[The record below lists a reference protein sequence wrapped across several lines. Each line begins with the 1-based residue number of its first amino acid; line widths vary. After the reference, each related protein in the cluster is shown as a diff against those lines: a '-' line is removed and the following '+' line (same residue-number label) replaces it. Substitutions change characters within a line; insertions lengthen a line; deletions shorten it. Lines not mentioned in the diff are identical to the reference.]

1 MRLPRVSIPEWLG
14 ALPTL
19 SLALASVWLSVAL
32 VVGLG
37 YASQLQ
43 RARDELHTAA
53 SYAIRDP
60 VVRVNSHFL
69 PVVRGVMPSFENE
82 DMLGFLRKKQVSGKG
97 PSSQDHFDELVAAAG
112 ETLAGHP
119 YRALGVVPAQLSIHG
134 FATHVFVHSGWLHML
149 TTLLVFLLVAPL
161 LERLW
166 GRAVFAGALVVLA
179 LVGAGVFCLVHAGA
193 SRALLGGSAVVA
205 GLVAAAVA
213 RFRTEEVDLL
223 HWLTPVVAEI
233 ELIAPAWVLGAVWA
247 VYELLLWWAVQG
259 ELPRG
264 VDNAVGYTA
273 HATAAVAGGLL
284 PLIISR
290 LGWEAGAEHP
300 ALALGAR
307 SKKRKERVER
317 FDLQKVLKIR
327 DQGDEDRAFELLE
340 AEVGRSA
347 RNRDAVTSFWQM
359 AVERGTPERAAPG
372 MMQLVREELRRGAD
386 EVAVALWHSLVER
399 GSSVLLDP
407 SSLVRLAPVIARVD
421 GEEQAVLA
429 LEQALDA
436 RNEGL
441 TAAVAAQAAQL
452 AVEHEQPELA
462 VEAARRAL
470 SSKKA
475 LDEGLRAELM
485 ALVARVGPSD
495 STRGED
501 QEKKEPAPNVFFE
514 ESDRSAFGEVADL
527 SALNASFPDGV
538 VTEAVPQLIEAE
550 GLRIQVEG
558 QGASSVAYG
567 RLRAVSLVGVR
578 GLGPKPV
585 VLVDLLVDGKVIER
599 PLGVI
604 RLRCDRFDPCSL
616 VPNASGPLDALR
628 YLVEGLLSRSGGR
641 PLPDA
646 AGAAARPVRIFESLE
661 TYHEEVLR
669 AVADDLGT

>member
-1 MRLPRVSIPEWLG
+1 MRLPRVVIPEWLG

-19 SLALASVWLSVAL
+19 SLGLAGVWLVVAL

-37 YASQLQ
+37 YASHLQ
-43 RARDELHTAA
+43 RASDELHTAA

-60 VVRVNSHFL
+60 VVRVNPHFL

-82 DMLGFLRKKQVSGKG
+82 DMLGFLREKQVRGKG
-97 PSSQDHFDELVAAAG
+97 PTSQDQFDQLVAGAV

-119 YRALGVVPAQLSIHG
+119 YRGLGVVPAQLSIHG
-134 FATHVFVHSGWLHML
+134 FATHVFVHSGWLHL
-149 TTLLVFLLVAPL
+149 LATLLIFLLVAPL

-166 GRAVFAGALVVLA
+166 GRAVFAGVLLLLT

-193 SRALLGGSAVVA
+193 NRALIGGSAVVA

-213 RFRTEEVDLL
+213 RFRAEEVDLL
-223 HWLTPVVAEI
+223 HWLAPAAEI
-233 ELIAPAWVLGAVWA
+233 ELIAPAWALGAVWA

-259 ELPRG
+259 AFPRG
-264 VDNAVGYTA
+264 VDSAVGYTA

-290 LGWEAGAEHP
+290 LGWEAGAGHS
-300 ALALGAR
+300 ALALGAKT
-307 SKKRKERVER
+307 KKKERVER
-317 FDLQKVLKIR
+317 FDLQRVLKIR
-327 DQGDEDRAFELLE
+327 EQGDEDGAFALLE
-340 AEVGRSA
+340 AEVKRSA
-347 RNRDAVTSFWQM
+347 RNRDAVTTFWQM

-372 MMQLVREELRRGAD
+372 MIQLVREELRRGAD

-436 RNEGL
+436 RNQGL

-452 AVEHEQPELA
+452 AAEHEQPELA
-462 VEAARRAL
+462 LEAARRAL
-470 SSKKA
+470 SSKA
-475 LDEGLRAELM
+475 LAEGPRAELM
-485 ALVARVGPSD
+485 ALVARVGPAD
-495 STRGED
+495 SRRAED

-527 SALNASFPDGV
+527 SALNAAFPDGV
-538 VTEAVPQLIEAE
+538 VTEAVPQVIEAE
-550 GLRIQVEG
+550 GLRIQVAG

-585 VLVDLLVDGKVIER
+585 VLVDLLVDGNVIER

-604 RLRCDRFDPCSL
+604 RLRGDRFDPGSL
-616 VPNASGPLDALR
+616 VPNATGPLDALR
-628 YLVEGLLSRSGGR
+628 CLVEGLLSRSGGR

-661 TYHEEVLR
+661 AYHEEVLR

>member
-14 ALPTL
+14 ALPAL
-19 SLALASVWLSVAL
+19 SLGLAGVWLLVAL

-37 YASQLQ
+37 YASHLQ

-53 SYAIRDP
+53 SYAIHDP
-60 VVRVNSHFL
+60 VVRVSPQFL

-82 DMLGFLRKKQVSGKG
+82 DVLGFLRKRQVRGKG
-97 PSSQDHFDELVAAAG
+97 PSSQDHFDQLVVQSV

-134 FATHVFVHSGWLHML
+134 FATHVFVHSGWLHL
-149 TTLLVFLLVAPL
+149 LATLLIFLLVAPL

-166 GRAVFAGALVVLA
+166 GPIVLSGALVVLA

-193 SRALLGGSAVVA
+193 NRALIGGSAVVA
-205 GLVAAAVA
+205 GLVVAAVA
-213 RFRTEEVDLL
+213 RFRAEEVNLL
-223 HWLTPVVAEI
+223 HWLAPVAEI
-233 ELIAPAWVLGAVWA
+233 ELVAPAWALGAVWA
-247 VYELLLWWAVQG
+247 VYELLLWWGVQG
-259 ELPRG
+259 AFPRG

-273 HATAAVAGGLL
+273 HAAAAVTGGLL
-284 PLIISR
+284 PLLFSR
-290 LGWEAGAEHP
+290 LGREADAGHP
-300 ALALGAR
+300 ALVLGSER
-307 SKKRKERVER
+307 RKKKEERVER

-327 DQGDEDRAFELLE
+327 EQGDEDEAFELLE
-340 AEVGRSA
+340 AEVKRSA

-359 AVERGTPERAAPG
+359 AVERGTPECAAPG
-372 MMQLVREELRRGAD
+372 MIQLVREELRRGAD

-399 GSSVLLDP
+399 GSPVLLDP

-436 RNEGL
+436 RNQGL
-441 TAAVAAQAAQL
+441 TAVVAAQAAQL
-452 AVEHEQPELA
+452 ASEHEQPELA
-462 VEAARRAL
+462 REAAQRAL
-470 SSKKA
+470 SSKA
-475 LDEGLRAELM
+475 LDEGQRAELL

-495 STRGED
+495 STRAEE
-501 QEKKEPAPNVFFE
+501 QENKEPAPNVFFE

-538 VTEAVPQLIEAE
+538 VTEAVPLAVEAE
-550 GLRIQVEG
+550 GLRIKAAG
-558 QGASSVAYG
+558 QAASAVAYG
-567 RLRAVSLVGVR
+567 RLRAVSLVGVH

-585 VLVDLLVDGKVIER
+585 VLVDLLVDGNVIER

-604 RLRCDRFDPCSL
+604 RLRGDRFDPSSL
-616 VPNASGPLDALR
+616 VPNATGPLDALR
-628 YLVEGLLSRSGGR
+628 SLVGGLLQRGGAR

-661 TYHEEVLR
+661 AYHEEVLR

>member
-1 MRLPRVSIPEWLG
+1 MRLPRASIPEWLG

-19 SLALASVWLSVAL
+19 SLGLASVWLVVAL

-37 YASQLQ
+37 YASHLQ

-60 VVRVNSHFL
+60 VVRVNPHFL

-97 PSSQDHFDELVAAAG
+97 PSSQDHFDGLVAGAV

-119 YRALGVVPAQLSIHG
+119 YRGLGVVPAQLSIHG

-149 TTLLVFLLVAPL
+149 ATLLVFLLVAPL

-166 GRAVFAGALVVLA
+166 GRAVFAGALVVLT

-193 SRALLGGSAVVA
+193 NRALLGGSAVVA

-213 RFRTEEVDLL
+213 RFRAEEVDLL
-223 HWLTPVVAEI
+223 HWLSPAAAEI
-233 ELIAPAWVLGAVWA
+233 ELISPAWMLGAVWA
-247 VYELLLWWAVQG
+247 VYELLLWWVVQG
-259 ELPRG
+259 EFPRG

-290 LGWEAGAEHP
+290 LGWEAGAGHP

-307 SKKRKERVER
+307 AKKRKERVER

-327 DQGDEDRAFELLE
+327 EQGDEDGAFELLG
-340 AEVGRSA
+340 AEVERSA
-347 RNRDAVTSFWQM
+347 RNRDAVTTFWQM

-429 LEQALDA
+429 LEQALDD
-436 RNEGL
+436 RNQGL
-441 TAAVAAQAAQL
+441 TAAVAARAAQL
-452 AVEHEQPELA
+452 AIEHEQPELA

-470 SSKKA
+470 ASKA

-485 ALVARVGPSD
+485 ALVARVGSSD

-538 VTEAVPQLIEAE
+538 VTEAVPQLVDAE
-550 GLRIQVEG
+550 GLRIQVVG

-604 RLRCDRFDPCSL
+604 RLRGDRFDPCSL
-616 VPNASGPLDALR
+616 VPNAAGPLDALR